1 MALETTLLVKV
12 GVILDMNTTVGK
24 MGLECIKMA
33 LSDFYASHGYYKT
46 KLILHTRDSKGN
58 VVDAARAPQD
68 LLNNVEV
75 KAIIGPQQS
84 TQANFVINLGN
95 NSKIPIISFSA
106 TNPSLTS
113 LRSAYFIRATL
124 NDSAQLEALTS
135 IVKAF
140 GWREIVPIYVDNE
153 FGEGI
158 IPYLTDLLQ
167 DINARIPYR
176 SVIHPFASDEEI
188 VAELYKLKSMPT
200 RVFIVH
206 MQIPLGTR
214 LFKKVEEVG
223 MMSKG
228 YVWIMTNGMTNLLSL
243 MDPLVIDSL
252 QGVLGV
258 KPHVPKSKRYEEF
271 TVRWNSKHK
280 HEMELNIFG
289 LWAYDAATAL
299 ARATENSDHQ
309 NFNNLSQVLSTSTS
323 FRGLSG
329 EFHIVNGQ
337 LQSSTFQIVNVQGEG
352 EIGIGFWTREN
363 GFLRRLSVKNMSKYN
378 ISKDNL
384 KPVIWPGEIT
394 SVPKGWVTT
403 SNGKKLRIG
412 VPSTTFFPE
421 LVEVI
426 RDSSKNLS
434 TVKGYCIDVFNAV
447 MEILPY
453 SVPYEFI
460 PFQKPNGESAGSYND
475 LTYQVYLENY
485 DAVVGDVTI
494 LANRSSYVDF
504 TLPYAE
510 SGVRLLVPL
519 KEKKKNAWIFL
530 RPLTWQLWLTS
541 GCCFLGIGLV
551 ILILENRN
559 TSGSQQI
566 CRSFWS
572 TFTHIVHSNKEEV
585 VNNVTKFVVIIWC
598 FVVLILTQSYTAS
611 LSSMLTVQQLKPS
624 ITDIHELIKSGQG
637 VAYHKNSFVLGLLE
651 QLKVPK
657 SQMKTFRTPADLH
670 TALQNGSV
678 AGLFDEIPY
687 LNLFRAKSCSK
698 YTLVEPT
705 SKADGFGFVFPRG
718 SPLVSDVSR
727 AILEVT
733 EGEKMRQIEKKWFG
747 EGSCADTSSSTSNYS
762 KNLGLG
768 SFWGLFLVVGIASML
783 ALIVS
788 LGLFLFE
795 KRRALINYFL
805 NRSKVL
811 ATNEK
816 NTEDESSNTTVV
828 PRSGTGNLAH
838 TRRWQSLPLD
848 QKYISPSEEESS
860 RKYRKL
866 KSL

>member
-1 MALETTLLVKV
+1 MQLIVSVHSFFLFVSVCFHAVTALESTVPVKV

-24 MGLECIKMA
+24 MGLECIKVA

-46 KLILHTRDSKGN
+46 RLILHPRDSKGN
-58 VVDAARAPQD
+58 VVDAALAAQD

-95 NSKIPIISFSA
+95 NSKIPIITFSA
-106 TNPSLTS
+106 TSPSLTS
-113 LRSAYFIRATL
+113 LRSPYFIRATL
-124 NDSAQLEALTS
+124 NDSAQLEAITS
-135 IVKAF
+135 VIKAF
-140 GWREIVPIYVDNE
+140 GWREVVPIYVDNE

-158 IPYLTDLLQ
+158 ISYLTDHLQ
-167 DINARIPYR
+167 EINARIPYR

-188 VAELYKLKSMPT
+188 VAELYKLETMPT

-206 MQIPLGTR
+206 MQIPLGAR
-214 LFKKVEEVG
+214 LFKKIEEVG

-228 YVWIMTNGMTNLLSL
+228 YVWIMTDGMTSLLSL
-243 MDPLVIDSL
+243 MDPLVIDSM

-258 KPHVPKSKRYEEF
+258 KPHVLKRKRLEEF
-271 TVRWNSKHK
+271 TDRWNSKHK

-299 ARATENSDHQ
+299 ARATENSDNQ

-337 LQSSTFQIVNVQGEG
+337 LQSSTFQIVNVLGEG
-352 EIGIGFWTREN
+352 EIAIGFWTREN
-363 GFLRRLSVKNMSKYN
+363 GFLRRLNVKK
-378 ISKDNL
+378 L
-384 KPVIWPGEIT
+384 IWPGEIT
-394 SVPKGWVTT
+394 FVPKGWVIPT
-403 SNGKKLRIG
+403 NGKKLRIG
-412 VPSTTFFPE
+412 VPPSTFFPE

-434 TVKGYCIDVFNAV
+434 MVKGYCIDVFNAV

-453 SVPYEFI
+453 AVPYEFI
-460 PFQKPNGESAGSYND
+460 PFQNPNGELAGSYND
-475 LTYQVYLENY
+475 LIYQVYLENY

-551 ILILENRN
+551 ILILESRN
-559 TSGSQQI
+559 TSESQQI

-572 TFTHIVHSNKEEV
+572 TFTHIVHSNKDEV

-624 ITDIHELIKSGQG
+624 IADIQELIKSGQS
-637 VAYHKNSFVLGLLE
+637 VAYPGHSFALGLLE

-657 SQMKTFRTPADLH
+657 SQMKTFRTPTDLH
-670 TALQNGSV
+670 AAIQNGSV

-687 LNLFRAKSCSK
+687 LNLFQAKSCSK
-698 YTLVEPT
+698 YTMVEPT
-705 SKADGFGFVFPRG
+705 YKTDGFGFL
-718 SPLVSDVSR
+718 SSISLNQLVKY
-727 AILEVT
+727 T
-733 EGEKMRQIEKKWFG
+733 K
-747 EGSCADTSSSTSNYS
+747 
-762 KNLGLG
+762 
-768 SFWGLFLVVGIASML
+768 
-783 ALIVS
+783 
-788 LGLFLFE
+788 
-795 KRRALINYFL
+795 FL
-805 NRSKVL
+805 NEML
-811 ATNEK
+811 MI
-816 NTEDESSNTTVV
+816 
-828 PRSGTGNLAH
+828 NL
-838 TRRWQSLPLD
+838 WVFFMLD
-848 QKYISPSEEESS
+848 CRHSQ
-860 RKYRKL
+860 
-866 KSL
+866 